1 MNIYEGSKKR
11 KILVVDDSELNR
23 SILTDMLKD
32 DYEILEARDG
42 IEAVAAV
49 KQHDSE
55 IALMLLDI
63 VMPKMDG
70 FEVLSVMNKG
80 GWIDHVPV
88 IMISAEASSKYI
100 SQAYDMGVTDYIV
113 RPFDFKVVHHKANN
127 TIMLHAKQKMLQS
140 MVTEQIY
147 QREKQSGQM
156 VEILSNIV
164 EFRNGESGLHV
175 LHVRMITEMLL
186 EKLVEK
192 TDKYD
197 LDREKIAMIS
207 MASMFHDIGKIAIDE
222 KVLNKPGRLTEEEFE
237 IMKAHAPI
245 GARMLRKAAWRE
257 EGELLKMGYDIC
269 MWHHE
274 RYDGCGYPDGL
285 KGEEIPIWAQV
296 VALADVY
303 EALTHR
309 RVYKP
314 AYLHEKSLLM
324 IIDGECGAFNPLL
337 VECLKD
343 IAPVLKTGLK
353 MNAVRE
359 VREYDIQNSARKLIK
374 KDEAVAS
381 DRTLKL
387 LEKERIKYQFFASMS
402 QEIQF
407 EYDRAA
413 DMVIMPAWA
422 AKHFGVDELIMH
434 PMENK
439 KLKQILSVETLE
451 DIKEKL
457 LAATPKD
464 TIIKGSY
471 CIRVGDSDNWHKLTM
486 RVMWEDEEEPSEK
499 AVFTGAIGKFVN
511 VDNDYRRMDNLR
523 QMASHDML
531 TGLYNHMSGRAII
544 EERISTGGKKRFGM
558 ILFDL
563 DYFKHANDYY
573 GHLFGDEVLQHVA
586 ERLRDN
592 LRQTDIIIRVGGDE
606 FLVFMEY
613 TGDFEAQVS
622 RVFRAVTG
630 QYGSF
635 YISVSMGVSTL
646 PEHGADYEKLFY
658 AADQALYASK
668 RGGRNQYKFYDDSMK
683 GTLSVLS
690 PIDGER

>member
-1 MNIYEGSKKR
+1 MSTYEKSKK

-23 SILTDMLKD
+23 AILADMLKD

-42 IEAVAAV
+42 VEAVATV
-49 KQHDSE
+49 QQHDNE

-70 FEVLSVMNKG
+70 FEVLKVMNKG
-80 GWIDHVPV
+80 GWIDHIPV
-88 IMISAEASSKYI
+88 IMISAEASSQYI
-100 SQAYDMGVTDYIV
+100 SKAYDMGVTDYIV
-113 RPFDFKVVHHKANN
+113 RPFDSKVVHHKANN
-127 TIMLHAKQKMLQS
+127 TIMLHAKQKMLQG

-175 LHVRMITEMLL
+175 LHVRMITEMILK
-186 EKLVEK
+186 KLAEK
-192 TDKYD
+192 TDKYN
-197 LDREKIAMIS
+197 LDKEKISMIS
-207 MASMFHDIGKIAIDE
+207 TASMFHDIGKIAIDE
-222 KVLNKPGRLTEEEFE
+222 KILNKPGRFTAEEFE
-237 IMKAHAPI
+237 IMKTHAAI
-245 GARMLRKAAWRE
+245 GADMLKKAAWRE
-257 EGELLKMGYDIC
+257 GGELLELGYDIC
-269 MWHHE
+269 RWHHE
-274 RYDGCGYPDGL
+274 RYDGRGYPDGL
-285 KGEEIPIWAQV
+285 AGEEIPIWAQA
-296 VALADVY
+296 VAMADVY
-303 EALTHR
+303 EALTSK

-314 AYLHEKSLLM
+314 AYMHEKSLLM
-324 IIDGECGAFNPLL
+324 IVDGECGAFNPLL
-337 VECLKD
+337 IECLKEL
-343 IAPVLKTGLK
+343 APALKTGLK
-353 MNAVRE
+353 LNAVRE
-359 VREYDIQNSARKLIK
+359 AREYDMQNGTGRLMDKG
-374 KDEAVAS
+374 EAIAS

-413 DMVIMPAWA
+413 DMVILPAWS
-422 AKHFGVDELIMH
+422 AKHFGIDELIMC
-434 PMENK
+434 PMKNK
-439 KLKQILSVETLE
+439 KLKQILSAETLE
-451 DIKEKL
+451 DIKKKI

-471 CIRVGDSDNWHKLTM
+471 CIRVGDRDNWHKLTM
-486 RVMWEDEEEPSEK
+486 RVMWEDEEALSEN
-499 AVFTGAIGKFVN
+499 AVFTGVIGKFAN
-511 VDNDYRRMDNLR
+511 VDNDYRRMDNLK

-531 TGLYNHMSGRAII
+531 TGLYNHMSGRALI
-544 EERISTGGKKRFGM
+544 EEKISSGGKKKFGM

-592 LRQTDIIIRVGGDE
+592 LRQEDIIIRVGGDE

-635 YISVSMGVSTL
+635 YISVSMGASTL
-646 PEHGADYEKLFY
+646 PEHGTDYEKLFY
-658 AADQALYASK
+658 AADQALYTSK

-690 PIDGER
+690 PIDGDR

>member
-1 MNIYEGSKKR
+1 MNTYEKSKK

-23 SILTDMLKD
+23 AILADMLKD

-42 IEAVAAV
+42 VEAVATV
-49 KQHDSE
+49 QQHDNE

-70 FEVLSVMNKG
+70 FEVLKVMNKG
-80 GWIDHVPV
+80 GWIDHIPV
-88 IMISAEASSKYI
+88 IMISAEASSQYI
-100 SQAYDMGVTDYIV
+100 SKAYDMGVTDYIV
-113 RPFDFKVVHHKANN
+113 RPFDSKVVHHKANN
-127 TIMLHAKQKMLQS
+127 TIMLHAKQKMLQG

-175 LHVRMITEMLL
+175 LHVRMITEMILK
-186 EKLVEK
+186 KLAEK
-192 TDKYD
+192 TDKYN
-197 LDREKIAMIS
+197 LDKEKISMIS
-207 MASMFHDIGKIAIDE
+207 TASMFHDIGKIAIDE
-222 KVLNKPGRLTEEEFE
+222 KILNKPGRLTAEEFE
-237 IMKAHAPI
+237 IMKTHAAI
-245 GARMLRKAAWRE
+245 GADMLKKAAWRE
-257 EGELLKMGYDIC
+257 GGELLELGYDIC
-269 MWHHE
+269 RWHHE
-274 RYDGCGYPDGL
+274 RYDGRGYPDGL
-285 KGEEIPIWAQV
+285 AGEEIPIWTQA
-296 VALADVY
+296 VAMADVY
-303 EALTHR
+303 EALTSK

-314 AYLHEKSLLM
+314 AYMHEKSLLM
-324 IIDGECGAFNPLL
+324 IVDGECGAFNPLL
-337 VECLKD
+337 IECLKEL
-343 IAPVLKTGLK
+343 APALKTGLK
-353 MNAVRE
+353 LNAVRE
-359 VREYDIQNSARKLIK
+359 AREYDMQNGTGRLMDKG
-374 KDEAVAS
+374 EAIAS

-413 DMVIMPAWA
+413 DMVILPAWS
-422 AKHFGVDELIMH
+422 AKHFGIDELIMC
-434 PMENK
+434 PMKNK
-439 KLKQILSVETLE
+439 KLKQILSAETLE
-451 DIKEKL
+451 DIKKKI

-471 CIRVGDSDNWHKLTM
+471 CIRVGDRDNWHKLTM
-486 RVMWEDEEEPSEK
+486 RVMWEDEEALSEN
-499 AVFTGAIGKFVN
+499 AVFTGVIGKFAN
-511 VDNDYRRMDNLR
+511 VDNDYRRMDNLK

-531 TGLYNHMSGRAII
+531 TGLYNHMSGRALI
-544 EERISTGGKKRFGM
+544 EEKISSGGKKKFGM

-592 LRQTDIIIRVGGDE
+592 LRQEDIIIRVGGDE

-635 YISVSMGVSTL
+635 YISVSMGASTL
-646 PEHGADYEKLFY
+646 PEHGTDYEKLFY
-658 AADQALYASK
+658 AADQALYTSK

-690 PIDGER
+690 PIDGDR

>member
-1 MNIYEGSKKR
+1 MNTYEKSKK

-23 SILTDMLKD
+23 AILADMLKD

-42 IEAVAAV
+42 VEAVATV
-49 KQHDSE
+49 QQHDNE

-70 FEVLSVMNKG
+70 FEVLKVMNKG
-80 GWIDHVPV
+80 GWIDHIPV
-88 IMISAEASSKYI
+88 IMISAEASSQYI
-100 SQAYDMGVTDYIV
+100 SKAYDMGVTDYIV
-113 RPFDFKVVHHKANN
+113 RPFDSKVVHHKANN
-127 TIMLHAKQKMLQS
+127 TIMLHAKQKMLQG

-175 LHVRMITEMLL
+175 LHVRMITEMILK
-186 EKLVEK
+186 KLAEK
-192 TDKYD
+192 TDKYN
-197 LDREKIAMIS
+197 LDKEKISMIS
-207 MASMFHDIGKIAIDE
+207 TASMFHDIGKIAIDE
-222 KVLNKPGRLTEEEFE
+222 KILNKPGRLTAEEFE
-237 IMKAHAPI
+237 IMKTHAAI
-245 GARMLRKAAWRE
+245 GADMLKKAAWRE
-257 EGELLKMGYDIC
+257 GGELLELGYDIC
-269 MWHHE
+269 RWHHE
-274 RYDGCGYPDGL
+274 RYDGRGYPDGL
-285 KGEEIPIWAQV
+285 AGEEIPIWAQA
-296 VALADVY
+296 VAMADVY
-303 EALTHR
+303 EALTSK

-314 AYLHEKSLLM
+314 AYMHEKSLLM
-324 IIDGECGAFNPLL
+324 IVDGECGAFNPLL
-337 VECLKD
+337 IECLKEL
-343 IAPVLKTGLK
+343 APALKTGLK
-353 MNAVRE
+353 LNAVRE
-359 VREYDIQNSARKLIK
+359 AREYDMQNGTGRLMDKG
-374 KDEAVAS
+374 EAIAS

-413 DMVIMPAWA
+413 DMVILPAWS
-422 AKHFGVDELIMH
+422 AKHFGIDELIMC
-434 PMENK
+434 PMKNK
-439 KLKQILSVETLE
+439 KLKQILSAETLE
-451 DIKEKL
+451 DIKKKI

-471 CIRVGDSDNWHKLTM
+471 CIRVGDRDNWHKLTM
-486 RVMWEDEEEPSEK
+486 RVMWEDEEALSEN
-499 AVFTGAIGKFVN
+499 AVFTGVIGKFAN
-511 VDNDYRRMDNLR
+511 VDNDYRRMDNLK

-531 TGLYNHMSGRAII
+531 TGLYNHMSGRALI
-544 EERISTGGKKRFGM
+544 EEKISSGGKKKFGM

-592 LRQTDIIIRVGGDE
+592 LRQEDIIIRVGGDE

-635 YISVSMGVSTL
+635 YISVSMGASTL
-646 PEHGADYEKLFY
+646 PEHGTDYEKLFY
-658 AADQALYASK
+658 AADQALYTSK

-690 PIDGER
+690 PIDGDR

>member
-1 MNIYEGSKKR
+1 MSTYEKSKK

-23 SILTDMLKD
+23 AILADMLKD

-42 IEAVAAV
+42 VEAVATV
-49 KQHDSE
+49 QQHDNE

-70 FEVLSVMNKG
+70 FEVLKVMNKG
-80 GWIDHVPV
+80 GWIDHIPV
-88 IMISAEASSKYI
+88 IMISAEASSQYI
-100 SQAYDMGVTDYIV
+100 SKAYDMGVTDYIV
-113 RPFDFKVVHHKANN
+113 RPFDSKVVHHKANN
-127 TIMLHAKQKMLQS
+127 TIMLHAKQKMLQG

-175 LHVRMITEMLL
+175 LHVRMITEMILK
-186 EKLVEK
+186 KLAEK
-192 TDKYD
+192 TDKYN
-197 LDREKIAMIS
+197 LDKEKISMIS
-207 MASMFHDIGKIAIDE
+207 TASMFHDIGKIAIDE
-222 KVLNKPGRLTEEEFE
+222 KILNKPGRLTAEEFE
-237 IMKAHAPI
+237 IMKTHAAI
-245 GARMLRKAAWRE
+245 GADMLKKAAWRE
-257 EGELLKMGYDIC
+257 GGELLELGYDIC
-269 MWHHE
+269 RWHHE
-274 RYDGCGYPDGL
+274 RYDGRGYPDGL
-285 KGEEIPIWAQV
+285 AGEEIPIWAQA
-296 VALADVY
+296 VAMADVY
-303 EALTHR
+303 EALTSK

-314 AYLHEKSLLM
+314 AYMHEKSLLM
-324 IIDGECGAFNPLL
+324 IVDGECGAFNPLL
-337 VECLKD
+337 IECLKEL
-343 IAPVLKTGLK
+343 APALKTGLK
-353 MNAVRE
+353 LNAVRE
-359 VREYDIQNSARKLIK
+359 AREYDMQNGTGRLMDKG
-374 KDEAVAS
+374 EAIAS

-413 DMVIMPAWA
+413 DMVILPAWS
-422 AKHFGVDELIMH
+422 AKHFGIDELIMC
-434 PMENK
+434 PMKNK
-439 KLKQILSVETLE
+439 KLKQILSAETLE
-451 DIKEKL
+451 DIKKKI

-471 CIRVGDSDNWHKLTM
+471 CIRVGDRDNWHKLTM
-486 RVMWEDEEEPSEK
+486 RVMWEDEEALSEN
-499 AVFTGAIGKFVN
+499 AVFTGVIGKFAN
-511 VDNDYRRMDNLR
+511 VDNDYRRMDNLK

-531 TGLYNHMSGRAII
+531 TGLYNHMSGRALI
-544 EERISTGGKKRFGM
+544 EEKISSGGKKKFGM

-592 LRQTDIIIRVGGDE
+592 LRQEDIIIRVGGDE

-635 YISVSMGVSTL
+635 YISVSMGASTL
-646 PEHGADYEKLFY
+646 PEHGTDYEKLFY
-658 AADQALYASK
+658 AADQALYTSK

-690 PIDGER
+690 PIDGDR

>member
-1 MNIYEGSKKR
+1 MSTYEKSKK

-23 SILTDMLKD
+23 AILADMLKD

-42 IEAVAAV
+42 VEAVATV
-49 KQHDSE
+49 QQHDNE

-70 FEVLSVMNKG
+70 FEVLKVMNKG
-80 GWIDHVPV
+80 GWIDHIPV
-88 IMISAEASSKYI
+88 IMISAEASSQYI
-100 SQAYDMGVTDYIV
+100 SKAYDMGVTDYIV
-113 RPFDFKVVHHKANN
+113 RPFDSKVVHHKANN
-127 TIMLHAKQKMLQS
+127 TIMLHAKQKMLQG

-175 LHVRMITEMLL
+175 LHVRMITEMILK
-186 EKLVEK
+186 KLAEK
-192 TDKYD
+192 TDKYN
-197 LDREKIAMIS
+197 LDKEKISMIS
-207 MASMFHDIGKIAIDE
+207 TASMFHDIGKIAIDE
-222 KVLNKPGRLTEEEFE
+222 KILNKPGRFTAEEFE
-237 IMKAHAPI
+237 IMKTHAAI
-245 GARMLRKAAWRE
+245 GADMLKKAAWRE
-257 EGELLKMGYDIC
+257 GGELLELGYDIC
-269 MWHHE
+269 RWHHE
-274 RYDGCGYPDGL
+274 RYDGRGYPDGL
-285 KGEEIPIWAQV
+285 AGEEIPIWAQA
-296 VALADVY
+296 VAMADVY
-303 EALTHR
+303 EALTSK

-314 AYLHEKSLLM
+314 AYMHEKSLLM
-324 IIDGECGAFNPLL
+324 IVDGECGAFNPLHI
-337 VECLKD
+337 ECLKEL
-343 IAPVLKTGLK
+343 APALKTGLK
-353 MNAVRE
+353 LNAVRE
-359 VREYDIQNSARKLIK
+359 AREYDMQNGTGRLMDKG
-374 KDEAVAS
+374 EAIAS

-413 DMVIMPAWA
+413 DMVILPAWS
-422 AKHFGVDELIMH
+422 AKHFGIDELIMC
-434 PMENK
+434 PMKNK
-439 KLKQILSVETLE
+439 KLKQILSAETLE
-451 DIKEKL
+451 DIKKKI

-471 CIRVGDSDNWHKLTM
+471 CIRVGDRDNWHKLTM
-486 RVMWEDEEEPSEK
+486 RVMWEDEEALSEN
-499 AVFTGAIGKFVN
+499 AVFTGVIGKFAN
-511 VDNDYRRMDNLR
+511 VDNDYRRMDNLK

-531 TGLYNHMSGRAII
+531 TGLYNHMSGRALI
-544 EERISTGGKKRFGM
+544 EEKISSGGKKKFGM

-592 LRQTDIIIRVGGDE
+592 LRQEDIIIRVGGDE

-635 YISVSMGVSTL
+635 YISVSMGASTL
-646 PEHGADYEKLFY
+646 PEHGTDYEKLFY
-658 AADQALYASK
+658 AADQALYTSK

-690 PIDGER
+690 PIDGDR

>member
-1 MNIYEGSKKR
+1 MSTYEKSKK

-23 SILTDMLKD
+23 AILADMLKD

-42 IEAVAAV
+42 VEAVATV
-49 KQHDSE
+49 QQHDNE

-70 FEVLSVMNKG
+70 FEVLKVMNKG
-80 GWIDHVPV
+80 GWIDHIPV
-88 IMISAEASSKYI
+88 IMISAEASSQYI
-100 SQAYDMGVTDYIV
+100 SKAYDMGVTDYIV
-113 RPFDFKVVHHKANN
+113 RPFDSKVVHHKANN
-127 TIMLHAKQKMLQS
+127 TIMLHAKQKMLQG

-175 LHVRMITEMLL
+175 LHVRMITEMILK
-186 EKLVEK
+186 KLAEK
-192 TDKYD
+192 TDKYN
-197 LDREKIAMIS
+197 LDKEKISMIS
-207 MASMFHDIGKIAIDE
+207 TASMFHDIGKIAIDE
-222 KVLNKPGRLTEEEFE
+222 KILNKPGRFTAEEFE
-237 IMKAHAPI
+237 IMKTHAAI
-245 GARMLRKAAWRE
+245 GADMLKKAAWRE
-257 EGELLKMGYDIC
+257 GGELLELGYDIC
-269 MWHHE
+269 RWHHE
-274 RYDGCGYPDGL
+274 RYDGRGYPDGL
-285 KGEEIPIWAQV
+285 AGEEIPIWAQA
-296 VALADVY
+296 VAMADVY
-303 EALTHR
+303 EALTSK

-314 AYLHEKSLLM
+314 AYMHEKSLLM
-324 IIDGECGAFNPLL
+324 IVDGECGAFNPLL
-337 VECLKD
+337 IECLKEL
-343 IAPVLKTGLK
+343 APALKTGLK
-353 MNAVRE
+353 LNAVRE
-359 VREYDIQNSARKLIK
+359 AREYDMQNGTGRLMDKG
-374 KDEAVAS
+374 EAIAS

-413 DMVIMPAWA
+413 DMVILPAWS
-422 AKHFGVDELIMH
+422 AKHFGIDELIMC

-439 KLKQILSVETLE
+439 KLKQILSAETLE
-451 DIKEKL
+451 DIKKKI

-471 CIRVGDSDNWHKLTM
+471 CIRVGDRDNWHKLTM
-486 RVMWEDEEEPSEK
+486 RVMWEDEEALSEN
-499 AVFTGAIGKFVN
+499 AVFTGVIGKFAN
-511 VDNDYRRMDNLR
+511 VDNDYRRMDNLK

-531 TGLYNHMSGRAII
+531 TGLYNHMSGRALI
-544 EERISTGGKKRFGM
+544 EEKIGSGGKKKFGM

-592 LRQTDIIIRVGGDE
+592 LRQEDIIIRVGGDE

-635 YISVSMGVSTL
+635 YISVSMGASTL
-646 PEHGADYEKLFY
+646 PEHGTDYEKLFY
-658 AADQALYASK
+658 AADQALYTSK

-690 PIDGER
+690 PIDGDR

>member
-1 MNIYEGSKKR
+1 MSTYEKSKK

-23 SILTDMLKD
+23 AILADMLKD

-42 IEAVAAV
+42 VEAVATV
-49 KQHDSE
+49 QQHDNE

-70 FEVLSVMNKG
+70 FEVLKVMNKG
-80 GWIDHVPV
+80 GWIDHIPV
-88 IMISAEASSKYI
+88 IMISAEASSQYI
-100 SQAYDMGVTDYIV
+100 SKAYDMGVTDYIV
-113 RPFDFKVVHHKANN
+113 RPFDSKVVHHKANN
-127 TIMLHAKQKMLQS
+127 TIMLHAKQKMLQG

-175 LHVRMITEMLL
+175 LHVRMITEMILK
-186 EKLVEK
+186 KLAEK
-192 TDKYD
+192 TDKYN
-197 LDREKIAMIS
+197 LDKEKISMIS
-207 MASMFHDIGKIAIDE
+207 TASMFHDIGKIAIDE
-222 KVLNKPGRLTEEEFE
+222 KILNKPGRFTAEEFE
-237 IMKAHAPI
+237 IMKTHAAI
-245 GARMLRKAAWRE
+245 GADMLKKAAWRE
-257 EGELLKMGYDIC
+257 GGGLLELGYDIC
-269 MWHHE
+269 RWHHE
-274 RYDGCGYPDGL
+274 RYDGRGYPDGL
-285 KGEEIPIWAQV
+285 AGEEIPIWAQA
-296 VALADVY
+296 VAMADVY
-303 EALTHR
+303 EALTSK

-314 AYLHEKSLLM
+314 AYMHEKSLLM
-324 IIDGECGAFNPLL
+324 IVDGECGAFNPLL
-337 VECLKD
+337 IECLKEL
-343 IAPVLKTGLK
+343 APALKTGLK
-353 MNAVRE
+353 LNAVRE
-359 VREYDIQNSARKLIK
+359 AREYDMQNGTGRLMDKG
-374 KDEAVAS
+374 EAIAS

-413 DMVIMPAWA
+413 DMVILPAWS
-422 AKHFGVDELIMH
+422 AKHFGIDELIMC
-434 PMENK
+434 PMKNK
-439 KLKQILSVETLE
+439 KLKQILSAETLE
-451 DIKEKL
+451 DIKKKI

-471 CIRVGDSDNWHKLTM
+471 CIRVGDRDNWHKLTM
-486 RVMWEDEEEPSEK
+486 RVMWEDEEALSEN
-499 AVFTGAIGKFVN
+499 AVFTGVIGKFAN
-511 VDNDYRRMDNLR
+511 VDNDYRRMDNLK

-531 TGLYNHMSGRAII
+531 TGLYNHMSGRALI
-544 EERISTGGKKRFGM
+544 EEKISSGGKKKFGM

-592 LRQTDIIIRVGGDE
+592 LRQEDIIIRVGGDE

-635 YISVSMGVSTL
+635 YISVSMGASTL
-646 PEHGADYEKLFY
+646 PEHGTDYEKLFY
-658 AADQALYASK
+658 AADQALYTSK

-690 PIDGER
+690 PIDGDR

>member
-1 MNIYEGSKKR
+1 MSTYEKSKK

-23 SILTDMLKD
+23 AILADMLKD

-42 IEAVAAV
+42 VEAVATV
-49 KQHDSE
+49 QQHDNE

-70 FEVLSVMNKG
+70 FEVLKVMNKG
-80 GWIDHVPV
+80 GWIDHIPV
-88 IMISAEASSKYI
+88 IMISAEASSQYI
-100 SQAYDMGVTDYIV
+100 SKAYDMGVTDYIV
-113 RPFDFKVVHHKANN
+113 RPFDSKVVHHKANN
-127 TIMLHAKQKMLQS
+127 TIMLHAKQKMLQG

-175 LHVRMITEMLL
+175 LHVRMITEMILK
-186 EKLVEK
+186 KLAEK
-192 TDKYD
+192 TDKYN
-197 LDREKIAMIS
+197 LDKEKISMIS
-207 MASMFHDIGKIAIDE
+207 TASMFHDIGKIAIDE
-222 KVLNKPGRLTEEEFE
+222 KILNKPGRLTAEEFE
-237 IMKAHAPI
+237 IMKTHAAI
-245 GARMLRKAAWRE
+245 GADMLKKAAWRE
-257 EGELLKMGYDIC
+257 GGELLELGYDIC
-269 MWHHE
+269 RWHHE
-274 RYDGCGYPDGL
+274 RYDGRGYPDGL
-285 KGEEIPIWAQV
+285 AGEEIPIWTQA
-296 VALADVY
+296 VAMADVY
-303 EALTHR
+303 EALTSK

-314 AYLHEKSLLM
+314 AYMHEKSLLM
-324 IIDGECGAFNPLL
+324 IVDGECGAFNPLL
-337 VECLKD
+337 IECLKEL
-343 IAPVLKTGLK
+343 APALKTGLK
-353 MNAVRE
+353 LNAVRE
-359 VREYDIQNSARKLIK
+359 AREYDMQNGTGRLMDKG
-374 KDEAVAS
+374 EAIAS

-413 DMVIMPAWA
+413 DMVILPAWS
-422 AKHFGVDELIMH
+422 AKHFGIDELIMC
-434 PMENK
+434 PMKNK
-439 KLKQILSVETLE
+439 KLKQILSAETLE
-451 DIKEKL
+451 DIKKKI

-471 CIRVGDSDNWHKLTM
+471 CIRVGDRDNWHKLTM
-486 RVMWEDEEEPSEK
+486 RVMWEDEEALSEN
-499 AVFTGAIGKFVN
+499 AVFTGVIGKFAN
-511 VDNDYRRMDNLR
+511 VDNDYRRMDNLK

-531 TGLYNHMSGRAII
+531 TGLYNHMSGRALI
-544 EERISTGGKKRFGM
+544 EEKISSGGKKKFGM

-592 LRQTDIIIRVGGDE
+592 LRQEDIIIRVGGDE

-635 YISVSMGVSTL
+635 YISVSMGASTL
-646 PEHGADYEKLFY
+646 PEHGTDYEKLFY
-658 AADQALYASK
+658 AADQALYTSK

-690 PIDGER
+690 PIDGDR